1 MVNITSM
8 AEIQIK
14 IKDDELLL
22 QKDFK
27 VDAYGKL
34 YLGKE
39 FANQEVFVI
48 VLKKR
53 KPVESQKV

>member
-1 MVNITSM
+1 M

-14 IKDDELLL
+14 KKADELLL